1 MKSISRKYQSNA
13 NEFCVCKNNSCSK
26 TNETETAYQNG
37 TIYRTNKEKDV
48 HVNYEDD
55 RHTAYNDIF
64 LGTEYVVPVLQD
76 IRTQTIQQFL
86 GVGNPTNTE
95 IIVQIEYSKGN
106 NFSGKICQN
115 ESINMRLLSAYE
127 TIELEI
133 SCQSPGIYI
142 NASDI
147 IIVYSAALIQ
157 GSVLIEQL
165 LPVELWGSSYMVFPF
180 RNTLHDSMS
189 LIIVLT
195 AYDNTTVHI
204 LGFDNVIIPN
214 KYDSIQRRISGS
226 YPITIRS
233 SKPVS
238 VILYMTMGNESASI
252 NILPMKYKLD
262 KTYIRRMRNPW
273 YAFASLN
280 AEESNGNEKDMERL
294 TFSKFYYYTSTDIS
308 MAKLPPFLYGCFG
321 VKISGGDKIIAGTNC
336 GLMDRNLVSFYRVE
350 FMIVL

>member
-1 MKSISRKYQSNA
+1 MKSISRRYSVKGNS
-13 NEFCVCKNNSCSK
+13 NEFCVCKNNTCSK
-26 TNETETAYQNG
+26 TTEAYQNG
-37 TIYRTNKEKDV
+37 TIYRTNKKKEVQVK
-48 HVNYEDD
+48 YESY
-55 RHTAYNDIF
+55 RHNAYKDIF

-165 LPVELWGSSYMVFPF
+165 LPVELWGSSYMFFPF

-262 KTYIRRMRNPW
+262 KTYIRRMHNPW

-294 TFSKFYYYTSTDIS
+294 TFSKFYYYTSTDFS

-336 GLMDRNLVSFYRVE
+336 GLMDRNLVSFYRVA
-350 FMIVL
+350 FMILL